1 MLDLIYYIHG
11 MVFGNMVDGMR
22 TARLLQVAF
31 VGLLMAAFTGL
42 GYAQQAISAHSGM
55 VHYVEGSVYVSE
67 RKLEPK
73 FGQFPALRNDE
84 VLRTENGKAEVL
96 LTPGVFLRVADH
108 SSVRM
113 LSNQLSDTRIEVL
126 TGSVMVECD
135 ELLPDNNLSLV
146 YHGDS
151 IRLEKHGLYRLD
163 TEPAQFRVYDGRAVV
178 QTGLGQ
184 LTLKSSKE
192 TSLTGVLTAEHFNR
206 ELADDLVLWNRER
219 SGYLAYASVSAAQ
232 SLRSSG
238 SAWTSGGWGWSS
250 LLDEFTFIPGSGR
263 IYSPFG
269 CEFWSP
275 FVTGNYNYL
284 PPYFYLPGS
293 GPLGYITATAPSRGT
308 AGRPTSGN
316 PGIKNGLV
324 PVGRSTMRGGISSAS
339 LGRTVSS
346 GIFGRSAGYAGG
358 TGGWS
363 SGGGMGG
370 SAGYAGGASRGSSGG
385 SFGGGGFGGSGGS
398 HGGSGGG
405 GFGGGG
411 GGSHGGSGGGGG
423 GGHGAAR

>member
-1 MLDLIYYIHG
+1 MIYYIHG
-11 MVFGNMVDGMR
+11 MVLGRQEALEYDSNKEDSMR

-31 VGLLMAAFTGL
+31 VGLLVAAFTGL

-67 RKLEPK
+67 RLLEPK

-113 LSNQLSDTRIEVL
+113 LSNQLSDTRIEIL

-146 YHGDS
+146 YHGDN

-178 QTGLGQ
+178 QTGLVQ
-184 LTLKSSKE
+184 LTLKASKE

-206 ELADDLVLWNRER
+206 ELADDLLLWNRER

-250 LLDEFTFIPGSGR
+250 LLDEFTFIPGAGR

-269 CEFWSP
+269 CQFWSP

-293 GPLGYITATAPSRGT
+293 GPLGYITSTVPSRGT
-308 AGRPTSGN
+308 AGRSGN
-316 PGIKNGLV
+316 PGIRNGLV
-324 PVGRSTMRGGISSAS
+324 PIGKGTVRGGTSSAS

-346 GIFGRSAGYAGG
+346 GIFGRSASYAGG

-385 SFGGGGFGGSGGS
+385 GFGGGGARGGGGGGSFGGGN
-398 HGGSGGG
+398 
-405 GFGGGG
+405 G